1 VDEAQLRLATPF
13 PLTSMPPMTSFSV
26 RAVLRTATFLLP
38 WTIVAGCSMSD
49 AEQKSHAGQTQEA
62 EGDIGRGGWSPS
74 SITEV
79 KGIPV
84 ATLRT
89 SVQQRLAGK
98 PPAEVGDEA
107 WQHTKRLYT
116 RFQQSPI
123 WFEKG
128 GLDKDRVEALTN
140 ALLNATSDGLRID
153 DYPLSDLARA
163 VTAVRET
170 KQPTAEQ
177 IADADVVLTAA
188 YASLGED
195 LLVGQVDP
203 KTVGQ
208 SWHIDARDENVD
220 SALVRTLV
228 KQPLD
233 KAINAMRPS
242 GDEYTALQK
251 ELVRFREL
259 VAKGG
264 WKAIPAGK
272 ALKRGQT
279 DSPERIAALRA
290 RLEAEGISVPEASSA
305 PASAPTANGKA
316 AQRSPASAGAVF
328 DDGLAAAV
336 AQFQAHHGINVDS
349 ALGKETLDAL
359 NVPAEYRLGQIAANL
374 ERHRWLP
381 RTLGTRYI
389 YVNVPAFQLQAFDK
403 GEPVLDMKVIVG
415 QEYEDKATPVFSD
428 SMETVVF
435 RPYWNVTPDIQAK
448 EIEPKLASDP
458 GYLDANDMEY
468 WNDGGARRIR
478 QRPGPKNSLG
488 FVKFL
493 FPNDFNIYL
502 HDTPNHELFDKDV
515 RAFSHGCIRV
525 EKPAELAQWVL
536 GWDASKVDQA
546 MREGPDN
553 RSVKLPKK
561 IPVYIT
567 YSTAYLRDG
576 QLYFGN
582 DLYHRDDEL
591 VKAIALGALVSPRGV
606 AAVEELKKIA
616 TK

>member
-1 VDEAQLRLATPF
+1 
-13 PLTSMPPMTSFSV
+13 MTSSIV
-26 RAVLRTATFLLP
+26 RAVRTATFLLP
-38 WTIVAGCSMSD
+38 WTILAGCSMSD
-49 AEQKSHAGQTQEA
+49 ADQRSHEGQTQEA
-62 EGDIGRGGWSPS
+62 EGEIGRDGWSPAS
-74 SITEV
+74 LTEV

-84 ATLRT
+84 ATLR
-89 SVQQRLAGK
+89 SAVQQRLAQK
-98 PPAEVGDEA
+98 PPADVGDEA

-128 GLDKDRVEALTN
+128 GLDKDRVEALTK

-153 DYPLSDLARA
+153 DYPLSELART
-163 VTAVRET
+163 VTAVRES

-177 IADADVVLTAA
+177 LAAADVLLTAA

-208 SWHIDARDENVD
+208 SWHIDASDENVD

-233 KAINAMRPS
+233 KAINAMRPNNE
-242 GDEYTALQK
+242 DYAALQK
-251 ELVRFREL
+251 ELVRFREI
-259 VAKGG
+259 VSKGG
-264 WKAIPAGK
+264 WKPIAAGK

-279 DSPERIAALRA
+279 DSPERIAGLRA
-290 RLEAEGISVPEASSA
+290 RLAAEGISVPEASSA
-305 PASAPTANGKA
+305 APTPKSDSTSKA
-316 AQRSPASAGAVF
+316 TAAKPSASRASVSNGAVF
-328 DDGLAAAV
+328 DDGLAGAI
-336 AQFQAHHGINVDS
+336 AQFQARHAINVDS

-374 ERHRWLP
+374 ERYRWLP
-381 RTLGTRYI
+381 RSLGTRYI
-389 YVNVPAFQLQAFDK
+389 YVNVPAFHLQAFDK
-403 GEPVLDMKVIVG
+403 GEPVLEMKVIVG

-435 RPYWNVTPDIQAK
+435 RPYWNITPDIQAK

-458 GYLDANDMEY
+458 GYLEANDMEY

-525 EKPAELAQWVL
+525 EKPSELAQWVL
-536 GWDASKVDQA
+536 GWDASKVDEA
-546 MREGPDN
+546 MRDGPDN

-561 IPVYIT
+561 IPVYIS
-567 YSTAYLRDG
+567 YSTAYVRDG

-582 DLYHRDDEL
+582 DLYHRDDNL
-591 VKAIALGALVSPRGV
+591 VKALAMGALVSPRGV
-606 AAVEELKKIA
+606 AQIEELKKIA
-616 TK
+616 TE

>member
-1 VDEAQLRLATPF
+1 
-13 PLTSMPPMTSFSV
+13 MIFSTV
-26 RAVLRTATFLLP
+26 RAAARTATFLLP
-38 WTIVAGCSMSD
+38 WAVLAGCSMSD
-49 AEQKSHAGQTQEA
+49 ANERSHAGETHVA
-62 EGDIGRGGWSPS
+62 EGDLGNGAWSPAS
-74 SITEV
+74 LTEV
-79 KGIPV
+79 KGIPI

-89 SVQQRLAGK
+89 AVQQRLAEKHPGN
-98 PPAEVGDEA
+98 VGDEA
-107 WQHTKRLYT
+107 WRHTKRLYA
-116 RFQQSPI
+116 RFEQSPL

-140 ALLNATSDGLRID
+140 ALLNATTDGLRVD
-153 DYPLSDLARA
+153 DYPMSEVAQA
-163 VTAVRET
+163 VYTVREN

-177 IADADVVLTAA
+177 LADADVLLTAA
-188 YASLGED
+188 YVSLGED
-195 LLVGQVDP
+195 LLVGQVSP
-203 KTVGQ
+203 KSVGQ

-233 KAINAMRPS
+233 KAISAMRPS
-242 GDEYTALQK
+242 DEEYTALQK
-251 ELVRFREL
+251 QLVSFREL

-264 WKAIPAGK
+264 WQRIPDGK
-272 ALKRGQT
+272 PLKRGQS

-290 RLEAEGISVPEASSA
+290 RLEAEGISVPAASTSSAATPAESGASAARKSAASS
-305 PASAPTANGKA
+305 
-316 AQRSPASAGAVF
+316 GAMF
-328 DDGLAAAV
+328 DDGLAAAI
-336 AQFQAHHGINVDS
+336 AQFQVRHAINVDS

-381 RTLGTRYI
+381 RALGTRYI
-389 YVNVPAFQLQAFDK
+389 YVNVPAFQLRAFDK
-403 GEPVLDMKVIVG
+403 GEPVLEMKVIVG
-415 QEYEDKATPVFSD
+415 EEFEDKATPVFSD

-448 EIEPKLASDP
+448 EIEPKLASNP
-458 GYLDANDMEY
+458 GYLAANDMEY

-502 HDTPNHELFDKDV
+502 HDTPAPELFDKDV

-536 GWDASKVDQA
+536 GWDASRVEQA
-546 MREGPDN
+546 MHDAGDN
-553 RSVKLPKK
+553 RGVKLPKK
-561 IPVYIT
+561 IPVYIAYGTT
-567 YSTAYLRDG
+567 YVRDG
-576 QLYFGN
+576 QLFFGN
-582 DLYHRDDEL
+582 DLYHRDDAL
-591 VKAIALGALVSPRGV
+591 VKAMAEGALVSPRGV
-606 AAVEELKKIA
+606 KAIEELKRVA
-616 TK
+616 TQ

>member
-1 VDEAQLRLATPF
+1 MISST
-13 PLTSMPPMTSFSV
+13 V
-26 RAVLRTATFLLP
+26 RAAIRTATFFLP
-38 WTIVAGCSMSD
+38 WAILAGCSMSD
-49 AEQKSHAGQTQEA
+49 AEERSHAGQQQEA
-62 EGDIGRGGWSPS
+62 EGEIGRDGWSPAS
-74 SITEV
+74 LTEV
-79 KGIPV
+79 KGIPI
-84 ATLRT
+84 ANLR
-89 SVQQRLAGK
+89 SAIQQRLGGK
-98 PPAEVGDEA
+98 QPSAVGDEA

-123 WFEKG
+123 WLEKG
-128 GLDKDRVEALTN
+128 GLDKDRVEALTK

-153 DYPLSDLARA
+153 DYPLSDLART
-163 VTAVRET
+163 VMAVRET

-177 IADADVVLTAA
+177 FADADVLLTAA

-208 SWHIDARDENVD
+208 SWHIDTRDENVD

-228 KQPLD
+228 KKPLD
-233 KAINAMRPS
+233 KAINAMRPN
-242 GDEYTALQK
+242 DEEYQALQK

-259 VAKGG
+259 VSKGG
-264 WKAIPAGK
+264 WKPIAAGK
-272 ALKRGQT
+272 ALKRGQS
-279 DSPERIAALRA
+279 DSPVRIAALRA
-290 RLEAEGISVPEASSA
+290 RLEAEGINVPAATSSSA
-305 PASAPTANGKA
+305 PASDSGAT
-316 AQRSPASAGAVF
+316 RSRSGASSGAVF
-328 DDGLAAAV
+328 DDGLASAV
-336 AQFQAHHGINVDS
+336 AQFQARHGINVDS

-381 RTLGTRYI
+381 RSLGARYI
-389 YVNVPAFQLQAFDK
+389 YVNVPAFQLEAFDK
-403 GEPVLDMKVIVG
+403 GEPVLEMKVIVG

-458 GYLDANDMEY
+458 GYLAENDMEY

-502 HDTPNHELFDKDV
+502 HDTPNHELFGKDV

-536 GWDASKVDQA
+536 GWDASRVEQA
-546 MREGPDN
+546 MREGDDN
-553 RSVKLPKK
+553 QSVKLPKK

-567 YSTAYLRDG
+567 YGTAYLRDG

-582 DLYHRDDEL
+582 DLYHRDDAL
-591 VKAIALGALVSPRGV
+591 VKAMALGALVSPRGV
-606 AAVEELKKIA
+606 AEIEELKKIA
-616 TK
+616 TR

>member
-1 VDEAQLRLATPF
+1 MKSR
-13 PLTSMPPMTSFSV
+13 SV
-26 RAVLRTATFLLP
+26 RAALRAAKLLLP
-38 WTIVAGCSMSD
+38 CAILAGCSMSD
-49 AEQKSHAGQTQEA
+49 AEQRSHAGQTQEA
-62 EGDIGRGGWSPS
+62 EGDIGRGGWTPASL
-74 SITEV
+74 TEV
-79 KGIPV
+79 KGIPI

-89 SVQQRLAGK
+89 AVQQRLGQKA
-98 PPAEVGDEA
+98 PTNVGDEA

-128 GLDKDRVEALTN
+128 GLDKDRAEALTN

-153 DYPLSDLARA
+153 DYPLAELARA
-163 VTAVRET
+163 VTAVRAS

-177 IADADVVLTAA
+177 IASADVVLTAA

-208 SWHIDARDENVD
+208 SWHIDVRDENVD

-233 KAINAMRPS
+233 KAINAMRPN
-242 GDEYTALQK
+242 DEEYAALQK
-251 ELVRFREL
+251 ELVRFRDL
-259 VAKGG
+259 VSKGG

-272 ALKRGQT
+272 ALKRGQS

-290 RLEAEGISVPEASSA
+290 RLAAEGISVPEASSSA
-305 PASAPTANGKA
+305 ASASSQSGKSA
-316 AQRSPASAGAVF
+316 SRSSASTGAVF
-328 DDGLAAAV
+328 DEGLAAAV
-336 AQFQAHHGINVDS
+336 AQFQARHGINVDS

-381 RTLGTRYI
+381 RALGTRYI

-458 GYLDANDMEY
+458 GYLAANDMEY

-553 RSVKLPKK
+553 RSVKLPTK
-561 IPVYIT
+561 IPVYII

-582 DLYHRDDEL
+582 DLYHRDDAL
-591 VKAIALGALVSPRGV
+591 VKALANGALESPRAV
-606 AAVEELKKIA
+606 AELEELKKIA